1 LTEVG
6 TTSSDAGSNRPRNL
20 RLRYGGSCEVCQARL
35 PVGSIA
41 WWDPARK
48 KVRCPSCVEDNPSS
62 TPGASTASI
71 GKPGGSAG
79 REYLLRSQRHRRR
92 TEARIAD
99 DGAWRQQ
106 VKKDHPVLGRLAA
119 AITAKPVNDP
129 EPNHVASWKVGADG
143 ERKVGARL
151 DRWVRS
157 MGGRVLHDRRIPG
170 TKANIDHIAL
180 NANAVWVIDTKEYA
194 GMVTAS
200 AGGLFSGPEL
210 RVAGR
215 LRTGLADAGRRCWRR
230 RSRRR
235 SRPPRPDQL
244 MPRIYCAAFCTDQAQ
259 LAASGPPDFIRH
271 PELLRI
277 LSLRWARRL
286 GRIGPTAGST
296 RTGGTLG
303 VCS

>member
-1 LTEVG
+1 
-6 TTSSDAGSNRPRNL
+6 
-20 RLRYGGSCEVCQARL
+20 
-35 PVGSIA
+35 
-41 WWDPARK
+41 
-48 KVRCPSCVEDNPSS
+48 VRCPSCVEDNPSS
-62 TPGASTASI
+62 TPAASTASI
-71 GKPGGSAG
+71 GTPGGSAE

-151 DRWVRS
+151 DRWAHS

-194 GMVTAS
+194 GTVTAS

-215 LRTGLADAGRRCWRR
+215 LRTDLADAVVVQMEQVAAALNAAAGGGT
-230 RSRRR
+230 
-235 SRPPRPDQL
+235 RPPVYGVLCFVDADW
-244 MPRIYCAAFCTDQAQ
+244 PRF
-259 LAASGPPDFIRH
+259 
-271 PELLRI
+271 
-277 LSLRWARRL
+277 
-286 GRIGPTAGST
+286 
-296 RTGGTLG
+296 GGTFLVRG
-303 VCS
+303 VRVAWPGATVKLLTRGGRPTDVVSLDRWTKVLASAFPPA